1 MESDWIWGGSVKC
14 SNGCPPPYEHQGP
27 LLHLHSHPQH
37 QCCPEKDKY
46 EGLVREILIGL
57 HHYITIIFDRSVEGE
72 ICQVTLNY
80 ILGKFNTKRD
90 DAHLLE

>member
-1 MESDWIWGGSVKC
+1 MAVRLPMSTKVPSSISTVIHNINAVLK
-14 SNGCPPPYEHQGP
+14 
-27 LLHLHSHPQH
+27 
-37 QCCPEKDKY
+37 KDKY
-46 EGLVREILIGL
+46 EGLIREILIGL